1 MGICTTPAI
10 VLRTTP
16 FGDTSQ
22 VVQVLTRDHG
32 KVGLMVRGA
41 RSKPGALAAFQSG
54 TLTFH
59 NKPGRDLQRFREF
72 AVAEPRLGVARGM
85 DRFFGAAL
93 MVELVLRTS
102 GEDASGRSFAALERA
117 LASIERVPDE
127 EVWARILGGAWGIVQ
142 TLGYAPDLGT
152 CGQCGRAPDPG
163 EMMRFNM
170 KEGAIGCEGCTA
182 SSSPRMGPGARRQ
195 LSRFLTGAIEGSD
208 EALKEAHRRPHLILL
223 GDFVTYH
230 ITGDPPLKSLTG
242 LMELL

>member
-22 VVQVLTRDHG
+22 VAHVLTRDHG
-32 KVGLMVRGA
+32 RVGLMVRGA
-41 RSKPGALAAFQSG
+41 RSKPGALATFQSG

-72 AVAEPRLGVARGM
+72 AVSQPRLGVARSM
-85 DRFFGAAL
+85 DRFNGAAL

-102 GEDASGRSFAALERA
+102 GEDASGRSFAALDNA
-117 LASIERVPDE
+117 LDAIERVADGQ
-127 EVWARILGGAWGIVQ
+127 VWARILGGAWGMIQ
-142 TLGYAPDLGT
+142 TLGFAPDLT
-152 CGQCGRAPDPG
+152 SCGACGREPDPE
-163 EMMRFNM
+163 EMMRFNL
-170 KEGAIGCEGCTA
+170 KEGVVGCEHCT
-182 SSSPRMGPGARRQ
+182 SSASPRMGPGARRQ
-195 LSRFLTGAIEGSD
+195 LAAFLEGAAADADQELD
-208 EALKEAHRRPHLILL
+208 DAHRRPHLILL

-230 ITGDPPLKSLTG
+230 LTGDPPLRSFTG